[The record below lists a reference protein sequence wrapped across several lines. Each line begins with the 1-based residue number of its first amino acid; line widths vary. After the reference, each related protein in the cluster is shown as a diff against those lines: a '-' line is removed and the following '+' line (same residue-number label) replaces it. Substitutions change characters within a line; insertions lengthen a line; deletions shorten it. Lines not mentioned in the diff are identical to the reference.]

1 LHLGSFISQKGN
13 AMRNV
18 GSKVKAAISLIAS
31 TMAFAANAG
40 IIVDG
45 TLYRTGGLPLGAA
58 AAWYSGTDNAVQT
71 TVGIHRFTVNSPG
84 SVTFDI
90 LSWEGAGGSSTS
102 PPTDIN
108 GDGEIAFFDAHIR
121 LYNAL
126 TNALV
131 MANDDSDATFG
142 DGSIYNRDAF
152 MSANLAAGD
161 YFLAVGSFDFND
173 ADALSGS
180 AFGTGPITWNGASY
194 VVADHGDYRLTVTGD
209 VSEIPEPGAMAL
221 AGLVLAGVGLARRS
235 TLKRQRAVNSAL
247 A

>member
-1 LHLGSFISQKGN
+1 
-13 AMRNV
+13 M
-18 GSKVKAAISLIAS
+18 
-31 TMAFAANAG
+31 
-40 IIVDG
+40 DG
-45 TLYRTGGLPLGAA
+45 TLYRTGGLQLGAA
-58 AAWYSGTDNAVQT
+58 APWYSGSGDLVQT

-108 GDGEIAFFDAHIR
+108 GDG
-121 LYNAL
+121 
-126 TNALV
+126 
-131 MANDDSDATFG
+131 
-142 DGSIYNRDAF
+142 SIYDRDAF

-161 YFLAVGSFDFND
+161 YFLAVGSWDFDD
-173 ADALSGS
+173 VDALSGS
-180 AFGTGPITWNGASY
+180 AFGRGPITWNGASY

-221 AGLVLAGVGLARRS
+221 AVLVLAGVGLARRS